1 MKMKLSCNN
10 IAADY
15 LKPLL
20 LLSYLFFL
28 SGVNEIVRM
37 IGSSQ
42 R

>member
-1 MKMKLSCNN
+1 MQLSFNS

-20 LLSYLFFL
+20 LLNYLFL
-28 SGVNEIVRM
+28 SGVNEVVDM
-37 IGSSQ
+37 ISSSQ